1 VTLTRTDGGAA
12 GYAWILTYVTT
23 CYIIRG
29 TMNRQQKK
37 VRVGYLITADS
48 RDLLT
53 KLHELLGVS
62 RTAIV
67 EMAIREFAKRYG
79 VE

>member
-1 VTLTRTDGGAA
+1 
-12 GYAWILTYVTT
+12 
-23 CYIIRG
+23 
-29 TMNRQQKK
+29 MNRQQKK